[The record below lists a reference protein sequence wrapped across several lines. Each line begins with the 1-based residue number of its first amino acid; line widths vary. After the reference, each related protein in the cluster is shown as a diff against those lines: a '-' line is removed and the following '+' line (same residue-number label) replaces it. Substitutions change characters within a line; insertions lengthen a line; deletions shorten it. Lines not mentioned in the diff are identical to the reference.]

1 MPRRGV
7 WITRRAWSANATGW
21 EDGATQH
28 SPPRA
33 LSREVVFGRDRSGPR
48 HPASSHPRAGPD
60 LHRGVRAP
68 AGVVFSFAR
77 GCATL
82 SLVLP
87 SCSAFSH
94 VTAARLHDLPLPLA
108 LENDD
113 FFDVI
118 VPRGVRAPRRKRVRG
133 HQSAL
138 GEKDVDK
145 RTKVRATTPERTFC
159 DLATMLTLG
168 QLVAVGDELL
178 ARGGTPARKRLET
191 AVRQHPSRRHRR
203 VLRRALDLLDRR
215 AESPKES
222 ELRVL
227 LIEAGFPAPA
237 VNHVVRTTDESFVA
251 RVDLA
256 YPQLKI
262 AIEYEGDHHRE
273 NKDQWRKDLKRRR
286 RLEALGWLYL
296 AVTQADLD
304 DPTDLIADLR
314 AAVARRS

>member
-77 GCATL
+77 ECATL
-82 SLVLP
+82 FLVLP

-191 AVRQHPSRRHRR
+191 AVLQHPSRRHRR

-222 ELRVL
+222 NC
-227 LIEAGFPAPA
+227 GCC
-237 VNHVVRTTDESFVA
+237 
-251 RVDLA
+251 
-256 YPQLKI
+256 
-262 AIEYEGDHHRE
+262 
-273 NKDQWRKDLKRRR
+273 
-286 RLEALGWLYL
+286 
-296 AVTQADLD
+296 
-304 DPTDLIADLR
+304 
-314 AAVARRS
+314 